1 MNVKAITIVM
11 KPIIVVIPLL
21 FEEEKRVSLQM
32 LLDFVVLLGF
42 ILEDGFLKVEVEMG
56 NMWR

>member
-1 MNVKAITIVM
+1 MNVEAVTIVM
-11 KPIIVVIPLL
+11 EPIIVVIPLL
-21 FEEEKRVSLQM
+21 FEDEKRVSPQT

-42 ILEDGFLKVEVEMG
+42 ILEDGFLKVEVERG